1 MRNFFEWTEEEKAA
15 VTGSEQLAM
24 LQRLVDFVNANL
36 TNIKD
41 LETDM
46 TQVKTD
52 IGDIKNPATSN
63 PK

>member
-15 VTGSEQLAM
+15 ATGSEQLAM

-36 TNIKD
+36 T
-41 LETDM
+41 
-46 TQVKTD
+46 D
-52 IGDIKNPATSN
+52 IEALKNPETSN

>member
-1 MRNFFEWTEEEKAA
+1 MRNPFEWTEEEKASA
-15 VTGSEQLAM
+15 TGVEQLAM

-46 TQVKTD
+46 TQVKSD
-52 IGDIKNPATSN
+52 IEEIKNPST